1 MLKKKTPT
9 TNFSMEY
16 QTERLILRVLTP
28 EYLREVLAFQLRNRD
43 IFEKYEPTLPDNFYT
58 AEHQQA
64 ILKCEFNMA
73 LKMETIRYYVFL
85 KDDPSTIIGTVCL
98 HDIRRFSYSCSELG
112 YRFDRDYHHRGYAK
126 EAITQLL
133 SAAFDDLGLHR
144 VFARVMPENMP
155 SIKLLRSLN
164 FLEEG
169 LEHKSIQIQD
179 IWRDHLRF
187 AIINPAHE

>member
-16 QTERLILRVLTP
+16 HTERLILRVLTP
-28 EYLREVLAFQLRNRD
+28 EYLCEVLAFQLRNRD

-73 LKMETIRYYVFL
+73 LKMENIRYYVFL

-98 HDIRRFSYSCSELG
+98 HDIRRFSYSCCELG
-112 YRFDRDYHHRGYAK
+112 YRFDRNYHHKGYAK
-126 EAITQLL
+126 EAITRLI

-144 VFARVMPENMP
+144 IFARVMPENEP
-155 SIKLLRSLN
+155 SIRLLRSLH

-169 LEHKSIQIQD
+169 LEHDCFQIQGV
-179 IWRDHLRF
+179 WRDHLRF
-187 AIINPAHE
+187 AIIQPTHP

>member
-1 MLKKKTPT
+1 MLKKKMPA

-28 EYLREVLAFQLRNRD
+28 EYLKEVLAFQLRNRD
-43 IFEKYEPTLPDNFYT
+43 IFEKYEPALPDNFYS

-64 ILKCEFNMA
+64 ILRCEFNMA

-85 KDDPSTIIGTVCL
+85 KDDPSAIIGTVCL
-98 HDIRRFSYSCSELG
+98 HDIRRFSYSCCELG

-126 EAITQLL
+126 EAIIQLL
-133 SAAFDDLGLHR
+133 SAAFDDLNLHR
-144 VFARVMPENMP
+144 VFARVMPENLP
-155 SIKLLRSLN
+155 SVKLLRSLN

-169 LEHKSIQIQD
+169 LEHKSIQIQGC
-179 IWRDHLRF
+179 WQDHLRF
-187 AIINPAHE
+187 AMINPAHI